1 MTVQNYLN
9 LGVPK
14 ILMAAASEP
23 PFNADSVPALTT
35 ETGNGSSS
43 ESKNLPITWQLLI
56 YGIFLVAVVAS
67 RYIDFYTSA
76 IPGNVFVLDWKYLV
90 FAAIVSLAAFPVVYD
105 KAIGC
110 RNSPYM
116 VQVALVFT
124 TGLGWEKV
132 LSTLAFFSHTKA

>member
-23 PFNADSVPALTT
+23 PFSADSVPALTQ
-35 ETGNGSSS
+35 TGNGTTSD
-43 ESKNLPITWQLLI
+43 SKNLPLLWQLLV
-56 YGIFLVAVVAS
+56 YGIFLIAVVAS
-67 RYIDFYTSA
+67 RYLDFYTSA
-76 IPGNVFVLDWKYLV
+76 SPGNVFALDWKYLL

-132 LSTLAFFSHTKA
+132 LSTLAFFSHAKA